1 MEIVKIDGKT
11 YIAGLEWYLFDN
23 KEDATAK
30 QKELGNANIIKLSNN
45 RYLVYK
51 EPNEKGYI
59 LASGFLHLAPGHYY
73 YMILDDGRKWI
84 LLQGN
89 DGSILYDDVVKDFT
103 DAEEKHYELFSSFLD
118 NSGKMQREEIFISD
132 GKKFRKAGK
141 KTIKLTDSEMSIK
154 TYITAG
160 ISIAIILGGLYMIY
174 DMFMKPKKPAVMVR
188 PQITMAQTQTKPQ
201 PPPVIT
207 LGKLDIKKCFS
218 KYYHTGSCKMTVQD
232 MRVVDPKTKCKDV
245 INKIRKLIDDYSFF
259 YPNSTS
265 LKWGV
270 SQNTGKF
277 YLYSFSMVGP
287 FLLESIK
294 FLQNVYF
301 ENGTMSMSMKGD
313 DILDYSIT
321 ISGVFACKKE

>member
-1 MEIVKIDGKT
+1 MEIVKIEGKK
-11 YIAGLEWYLFDN
+11 YIAGLEWYSFTN
-23 KEDATAK
+23 KEDADAK
-30 QKELGNANIIKLSNN
+30 QKELGNANIIKVSNN

-51 EPNEKGYI
+51 EPNEKGYV

-84 LLQGN
+84 LLQGI
-89 DGSILYDDVVKDFT
+89 DGGILYDDVVKDFV

-141 KTIKLTDSEMSIK
+141 KTIKLTDSDMSIK

-174 DMFMKPKKPAVMVR
+174 DVFMKPKKPAVMVR
-188 PQITMAQTQTKPQ
+188 PQTTITQTQAKPQ

-207 LGKLDIKKCFS
+207 LGKFINIEKCFS
-218 KYYHTGSCKMTVQD
+218 KYDHTGYCQMTVQD
-232 MRVVDPKTKCKDV
+232 MQVIDPTTKCKDV
-245 INKIRKLIDDYSFF
+245 INKIEKLISTYSFI

-265 LKWGV
+265 LKWGT
-270 SQNTGKF
+270 SQYTGKF
-277 YLYSFSMVGP
+277 YLYSFSMTGH
-287 FLLESIK
+287 FLLKSIK
-294 FLQNVYF
+294 FLQDLYF
-301 ENGTMSMSMKGD
+301 ENGTLTIQGK
-313 DILDYSIT
+313 DILKPTIT
-321 ISGVFACKKE
+321 VSGVFACKKE